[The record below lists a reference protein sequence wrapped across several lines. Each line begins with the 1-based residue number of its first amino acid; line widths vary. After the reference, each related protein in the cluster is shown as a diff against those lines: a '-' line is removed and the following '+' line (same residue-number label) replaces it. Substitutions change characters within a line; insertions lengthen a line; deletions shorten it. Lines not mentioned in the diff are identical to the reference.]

1 MHLPLCA
8 PQGFRTAEEVERYDA
23 MMQELCSL
31 VAEKHGGSLKAEHG
45 TGRNVAPW
53 VEMEW
58 GTKAFELMW
67 ELKELFDPNYV
78 LNPGVI
84 LNGDPDIHKKS
95 LKPSPPASSIVDRCI
110 ECGFCESN
118 CPSRDV
124 TLTPRQRI
132 TVYREISRLKALPSR
147 TAVEEL
153 RLKEFREAFDYLGQ
167 STCAA
172 DGMCQ
177 TKCPVKI
184 NTGEL
189 IKAVRA
195 EEMAADGAATGVSKA
210 LASNFSMTVTAAKTA
225 LRAADIAHAIFGPGL
240 LETVSGKL
248 NEVTGRAIPVW
259 NKYLPRAA
267 GPLPEPLPAQ
277 PMVGGLERKVVYVP
291 SCVTRMMGPARGDS
305 TDEDVT
311 EKMMSILGK
320 AGYEVV
326 YPEGVSSLCCGMM
339 FNSRGAKAAA
349 QGKSDE
355 LEQALLKA
363 SENGKYP
370 ILIDTSP
377 CLQSIK
383 ESFTSGKLRFGLY
396 EPVEFISTFLMDKL
410 EFEPARKSVAVH
422 VPCSS
427 KKMGLEDT
435 FMKVASKCAD
445 EVHSSGIPCCG
456 MAGDRGMRYPE
467 LTGSSLQH
475 LAVPSGCTDGYSS
488 SRTCEMS
495 LSNHS
500 GINFRGLVYLV
511 DEATRAKGKQ
521 PQQ

>member
-1 MHLPLCA
+1 MLSA
-8 PQGFRTAEEVERYDA
+8 PQGFRTADEVERYDA
-23 MMQELCSL
+23 MMQELCSI

-132 TVYREISRLKALPSR
+132 TVFREISRLKALPSR
-147 TAVEEL
+147 TAAEEL
-153 RLKEFREAFDYLGQ
+153 KLKEFREAFDYLGQ

-177 TKCPVKI
+177 QKCPVKI

-189 IKAVRA
+189 IKSLRA
-195 EEMAADGAATGVSKA
+195 EELAADASASGVSMA
-210 LASNFSMTVTAAKTA
+210 LAKNFSLTVAAAKGV
-225 LRAADIAHAIFGPGL
+225 LRMTDMAHALFGPGL
-240 LETVSGKL
+240 LEAVSGKL
-248 NEVTGRAIPVW
+248 NQVTDHTVPVW

-267 GPLPEPLPAQ
+267 GPLPAPLPPT
-277 PMVGGLERKVVYVP
+277 PMVGGVERKVVYVP
-291 SCVTRMMGPARGDS
+291 SCVTRMMGPSRSDS
-305 TDEDVT
+305 TDADVT

-320 AGYEVV
+320 AGYQVV
-326 YPEGVSSLCCGMM
+326 YPEGISSLCCGMM

-349 QGKSDE
+349 GVKSSE
-355 LEQALLKA
+355 LEEALLRA

-370 ILIDTSP
+370 ILMDTSP
-377 CLQSIK
+377 CLQSMK
-383 ESFTSGKLRFGLY
+383 ESFSSGKLRFGLY

-410 EFEPARKSVAVH
+410 EFTPSRKSIAVH

-427 KKMGLEDT
+427 KKMGLENT
-435 FMKVASKCAD
+435 MMKVASKCAE
-445 EVHSSGIPCCG
+445 EVHGSGIPCCG

-467 LTGSSLQH
+467 LTGGSLQH
-475 LAVPSGCTDGYSS
+475 LAVPAGCNDGYST

-511 DEATRAKGKQ
+511 DESTRPKQKQ
-521 PQQ
+521 PGAQ